1 MAYKNHIISRLQKIN
16 KWFSRLSGYQCLK
29 IIIEYK
35 NIGIHLAEFKLALLL
50 YTTTKSTDN
59 NSIMDNIISRN
70 FLDY

>member
-35 NIGIHLAEFKLALLL
+35 NIGIHLAEFKLALLCIRPQNQQ
-50 YTTTKSTDN
+50 T
-59 NSIMDNIISRN
+59 IIA
-70 FLDY
+70 LWII